1 MQVSYHT
8 SAITVVLQGSSGKQQ
23 TAVVGMPLDEFGIVL
38 LHGCLPV
45 PQFVFVVPQNALV
58 VPHFLRQSL
67 FFQPTDIDL
76 RIGPCV
82 SRGALCVA
90 LGHTDIAGRS

>member
-1 MQVSYHT
+1 M
-8 SAITVVLQGSSGKQQ
+8 VLYGSRGKQQ

-90 LGHTDIAGRS
+90 LGHTDMAGRS